1 MEDIDDDYFSDDLD
15 SLPPGTLYELEQNA
29 FQATQGPATHQ
40 QQNAPLAPNA
50 PAHVHTRQPAATL
63 KPPPRLHTG
72 LTNDYD
78 TLEVGEL
85 EAEVYDNVEGQ
96 QAIAQAPA
104 VMVTD
109 NEWPANGGMEDMMEV
124 DHEYGQ
130 ANAYE
135 INARMDQV
143 HLALMLHF
151 ALHCDANITR
161 P

>member
-29 FQATQGPATHQ
+29 FHATQGPATQ
-40 QQNAPLAPNA
+40 QQHNAPLAPNE
-50 PAHVHTRQPAATL
+50 PALVHTSHTAAIL

-104 VMVTD
+104 VLVTD
-109 NEWPANGGMEDMMEV
+109 NGWPVDGGMDDMMEV

-135 INARMDQV
+135 MNARMEQV
-143 HLALMLHF
+143 
-151 ALHCDANITR
+151 CSTSNSPIYPT
-161 P
+161 

>member
-29 FQATQGPATHQ
+29 FQATQDPATLQHHD
-40 QQNAPLAPNA
+40 APLAPNE
-50 PAHVHTRQPAATL
+50 PALTHARHTAATL

-104 VMVTD
+104 VVVTD
-109 NEWPANGGMEDMMEV
+109 NEWPANGNMDDVMEL

-135 INARMDQV
+135 MNARMEQV
-143 HLALMLHF
+143 SLTSRFLPGSALQ
-151 ALHCDANITR
+151 C
-161 P
+161 

>member
-15 SLPPGTLYELEQNA
+15 SLPPGTLYQLEQNA
-29 FQATQGPATHQ
+29 FQATQGPATYQ
-40 QQNAPLAPNA
+40 QHNAPLAPEE
-50 PAHVHTRQPAATL
+50 PALVHTRQPVAATL

-72 LTNDYD
+72 LTNVYD

-104 VMVTD
+104 VVVT
-109 NEWPANGGMEDMMEV
+109 ETVWPVNGNGGMDDMMEV

-130 ANAYE
+130 ANVYE
-135 INARMDQV
+135 MNARMKQV
-143 HLALMLHF
+143 
-151 ALHCDANITR
+151 C
-161 P
+161 

>member
-1 MEDIDDDYFSDDLD
+1 
-15 SLPPGTLYELEQNA
+15 
-29 FQATQGPATHQ
+29 
-40 QQNAPLAPNA
+40 
-50 PAHVHTRQPAATL
+50 
-63 KPPPRLHTG
+63 

-104 VMVTD
+104 VVVT
-109 NEWPANGGMEDMMEV
+109 ETVWPANGGMDDMMEV

-135 INARMDQV
+135 MNARMKQV
-143 HLALMLHF
+143 RRLLALHLILH
-151 ALHCDANITR
+151 T
-161 P
+161 

>member
-29 FQATQGPATHQ
+29 FQATQGPATQ
-40 QQNAPLAPNA
+40 QQHDAPLVPE
-50 PAHVHTRQPAATL
+50 PALVHARHTTATL

-109 NEWPANGGMEDMMEV
+109 NGWSAEGGMDDMMEV
-124 DHEYGQ
+124 DQEYGQ

-135 INARMDQV
+135 MNARMEQV
-143 HLALMLHF
+143 RYTSSSLPYP
-151 ALHCDANITR
+151 T
-161 P
+161 

>member
-29 FQATQGPATHQ
+29 FQATQGPATLQ
-40 QQNAPLAPNA
+40 QHDALAPNE
-50 PAHVHTRQPAATL
+50 PAAHARQTSATL

-96 QAIAQAPA
+96 QAIAQAPG
-104 VMVTD
+104 VVVTD
-109 NEWPANGGMEDMMEV
+109 NEWPANGDMDDVMEL

-135 INARMDQV
+135 MNARMEQV
-143 HLALMLHF
+143 SLTSSFLPNPTLQ
-151 ALHCDANITR
+151 C
-161 P
+161 

>member
-29 FQATQGPATHQ
+29 FQATQGPATQ
-40 QQNAPLAPNA
+40 QHNAPLAPNE
-50 PAHVHTRQPAATL
+50 PALVHTRHTAATL

-96 QAIAQAPA
+96 QAIAQGPA

-109 NEWPANGGMEDMMEV
+109 NGWPADGAMEDMMEV

-135 INARMDQV
+135 MNARMEQV
-143 HLALMLHF
+143 RSISSSPVYH
-151 ALHCDANITR
+151 T
-161 P
+161 